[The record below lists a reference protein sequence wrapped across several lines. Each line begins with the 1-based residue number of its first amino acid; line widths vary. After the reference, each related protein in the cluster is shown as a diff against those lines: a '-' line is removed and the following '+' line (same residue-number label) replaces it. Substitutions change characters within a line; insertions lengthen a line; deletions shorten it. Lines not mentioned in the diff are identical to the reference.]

1 MKIAKTIAGGIDA
14 VLILIYL
21 IFSFS
26 GRMIIA
32 ATALGVLTITFSAIA
47 LVGILASSTLEFV
60 NNKNDKTKK
69 IVKIGGIVGGVASV
83 ASGGVGLAYAI
94 TVSANA
100 SSPYSDYHE
109 IVNTNLSVTNISIA
123 GTIILFSLIFVALA
137 CASLASANKGPSVAL
152 QNGQIKDKEAP
163 AKLEIHELDLSK
175 EVARTVQISANSNIG
190 VGLWTSICIALC
202 GIFGTKSLN
211 YAKKMDRVTEDA
223 LKQLILQ
230 SYYMDADTVIDIH
243 YALYGLTV
251 IAYGTAVFYK
261 K

>member
-14 VLILIYL
+14 ILILILL
-21 IFSFS
+21 IFSFAGKMMLGS
-26 GRMIIA
+26 V
-32 ATALGVLTITFSAIA
+32 ALGVLTIVFSVVAFLCIF
-47 LVGILASSTLEFV
+47 VNVVLEFSD
-60 NNKNDKTKK
+60 NKTEKTKK
-69 IVKIGGIVGGVASV
+69 AVKFAGIIGGLSSV
-83 ASGGVGLAYAI
+83 AAGGVGLPYAI
-94 TVSANA
+94 VATVRSNR
-100 SSPYSDYHE
+100 SESD
-109 IVNTNLSVTNISIA
+109 ISTGLSITNIAIA
-123 GTIILFSLIFVALA
+123 GTIILFSLIFIGLVF
-137 CASLASANKGPSVAL
+137 ASLASANKGPSVAL
-152 QNGQIKDKEAP
+152 QNDQIKVKEAP
-163 AKLEIHELDLSK
+163 AKLEIHELDPSK
-175 EVARTVQISANSNIG
+175 EIAKTVQISANSNIG
-190 VGLWTSICIALC
+190 VGLWTSICISLC